1 MLARLLRLIPYDS
14 LRQSPR
20 CSGLAAVTSAV
31 AIALWSQPADWS
43 RRPWSDPYQPTIPG
57 PLLTPATYV
66 LIEKPI
72 GYVVPM
78 LPPGSRAY
86 QLADILLP
94 IAQGG
99 SLDRRIRAGLAN
111 PLPGGVWALHLR
123 GSQPRQSLLDA
134 YGLRFDASRPCEI
147 IPGADR
153 ADIEAC
159 PLIATSLSQR

>member
-1 MLARLLRLIPYDS
+1 MTL
-14 LRQSPR
+14 
-20 CSGLAAVTSAV
+20 AV
-31 AIALWSQPADWS
+31 AIALWSQPTDWV
-43 RRPWSDPYQPTIPG
+43 RRPWSDPYQPSIPG

-72 GYVVPM
+72 GYVVPR
-78 LPPGSRAY
+78 LPLGSRAY

-123 GSQPRQSLLDA
+123 GSQPRQSLLDP
-134 YGLRFDASRPCEI
+134 YGLRLNASRPCEI
-147 IPGADR
+147 IPGADGT
-153 ADIEAC
+153 DIEAC
-159 PLIATSLSQR
+159 PLIAPDLPQR